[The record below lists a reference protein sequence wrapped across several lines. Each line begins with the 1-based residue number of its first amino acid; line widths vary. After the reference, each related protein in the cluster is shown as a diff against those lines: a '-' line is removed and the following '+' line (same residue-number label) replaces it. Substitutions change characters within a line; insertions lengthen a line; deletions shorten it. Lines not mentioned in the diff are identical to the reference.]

1 MLDSTL
7 AVGADFKLETNR
19 TLTGLEFVLAV
30 MLIIGLDPAFS
41 LNLALDLDETMS
53 DTEIISELQSSDISD
68 TKHEFCL
75 CCLLFR
81 VRFFLINIVLA
92 SGNGPW
98 CILNLGV
105 PEEAQQANIQY
116 SCGGGIADCSAMQ
129 EGGPC
134 WSPDIGRMAAYAMN
148 AYYYAAGHK
157 DINCD
162 FKGTGTIITFDPSDA
177 KCDYPS

>member
-1 MLDSTL
+1 MTSAVRNSTIL
-7 AVGADFKLETNR
+7 L
-19 TLTGLEFVLAV
+19 LL
-30 MLIIGLDPAFS
+30 S
-41 LNLALDLDETMS
+41 LFLLL
-53 DTEIISELQSSDISD
+53 
-68 TKHEFCL
+68 CL
-75 CCLLFR
+75 MNGR
-81 VRFFLINIVLA
+81 IVLA